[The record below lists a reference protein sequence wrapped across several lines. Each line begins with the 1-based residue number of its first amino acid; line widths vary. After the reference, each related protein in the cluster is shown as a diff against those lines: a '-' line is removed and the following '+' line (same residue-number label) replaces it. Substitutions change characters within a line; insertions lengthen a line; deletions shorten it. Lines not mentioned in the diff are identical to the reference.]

1 MSFSTRILNRA
12 ITYALFLSE
21 VLADKSFHKI
31 LEALFRVTTTEC
43 SAYAK
48 ASKSVAKN
56 QAKSQASQIAGR
68 LSACASVVRIAVE
81 LGVKKFRYKTVKAI
95 VDHIT
100 QTVPTSDRGYCEPL
114 AAEYFKSL
122 RIVLEYQPH
131 PEHLSKDEW
140 HEVVDF
146 CNETLHDL
154 NATSTGKHAHS
165 LNGNSTMDSF
175 NICLSRSATPGTV
188 SDNGRQASNLSAQ
201 HLVKLNLKSSVED
214 IVLCL
219 KHLMLASNAP
229 VLEKAQTTLEN
240 LCDLLT
246 LSSRPGVLLQSVF
259 EAINS
264 IISRIMTDNVDL
276 TLHIIGNLLPH
287 IRRFWETKSRS
298 LKDHMLVS
306 LLYGEVYFFR
316 LVSMDETGDC
326 KSDLH
331 RLLQVFRQEY
341 CKRPEREQLQLEDLD
356 LPDHPLE
363 ADRPLSIQAF
373 ELRSAALKAEQPWFL
388 LYISASIVLVFSAWD
403 AARGRFL
410 EHSTLEH
417 PPKRRKL
424 NSPVDDLL
432 ELTKT
437 SDMLD
442 RLFALQVLT
451 FVFDKIVVDIDNL
464 QHCIESLLSCLSDD
478 TANVVSWALLALAR
492 YSILRSS
499 CGFKSADIMI
509 SAAGREISQY
519 SGIRG
524 LWLQVW
530 RLAARHITSS
540 TTCRPSCQL
549 MTVLLNFELVRY
561 DEIADIVDN
570 ILASVELNGP
580 ADCVD
585 SACSL
590 WSILVLLRGR
600 ENLGSVF
607 ESSESILRWICN
619 RWSPGKF

>member
-1 MSFSTRILNRA
+1 M
-12 ITYALFLSE
+12 
-21 VLADKSFHKI
+21 
-31 LEALFRVTTTEC
+31 
-43 SAYAK
+43 
-48 ASKSVAKN
+48 
-56 QAKSQASQIAGR
+56 R
-68 LSACASVVRIAVE
+68 LAVE

-100 QTVPTSDRGYCEPL
+100 QTVPTSDSGYCEPL

-154 NATSTGKHAHS
+154 NATSNGKNAHS
-165 LNGNSTMDSF
+165 LNGNSSMDSF

-188 SDNGRQASNLSAQ
+188 SDNGHQASNRSSQ

-219 KHLMLASNAP
+219 KHLMSASNAP

-240 LCDLLT
+240 FCEILT
-246 LSSRPGVLLQSVF
+246 LSSRPGMLLQSVF

-264 IISRIMTDNVDL
+264 VISRIMTDNVDL
-276 TLHIIGNLLPH
+276 TLNIINNLLPH

-316 LVSMDETGDC
+316 LVSTDETGDC
-326 KSDLH
+326 KHDLH

-341 CKRPEREQLQLEDLD
+341 CKRAEREQLQLEDLD

-363 ADRPLSIQAF
+363 GDRPLSIQAF

-388 LYISASIVLVFSAWD
+388 LYISASIVLVLSAWD
-403 AARGRFL
+403 ARGRD
-410 EHSTLEH
+410 SALEH

-437 SDMLD
+437 SDMQD

-451 FVFDKIVVDIDNL
+451 FVFDKLVIDIEYL
-464 QHCIESLLSCLSDD
+464 QHYIESLLSCLSDD

-492 YSILRSS
+492 YSILRS
-499 CGFKSADIMI
+499 
-509 SAAGREISQY
+509 
-519 SGIRG
+519 
-524 LWLQVW
+524 
-530 RLAARHITSS
+530 
-540 TTCRPSCQL
+540 
-549 MTVLLNFELVRY
+549 
-561 DEIADIVDN
+561 
-570 ILASVELNGP
+570 
-580 ADCVD
+580 
-585 SACSL
+585 
-590 WSILVLLRGR
+590 
-600 ENLGSVF
+600 
-607 ESSESILRWICN
+607 
-619 RWSPGKF
+619 

>member
-1 MSFSTRILNRA
+1 MCVISTRILKRV

-21 VLADKSFHKI
+21 VLADKSFQKI
-31 LEALFRVTTTEC
+31 LEALFRVTTNEC

-56 QAKSQASQIAGR
+56 QSKSQASQIAGR

-100 QTVPTSDRGYCEPL
+100 QTVPTSDSGYCEPL

-122 RIVLEYQPH
+122 RTVLEYQPH

-154 NATSTGKHAHS
+154 NNTSNGKNAHS
-165 LNGNSTMDSF
+165 LNGNSSMDSF
-175 NICLSRSATPGTV
+175 SICLSRSATPGTV
-188 SDNGRQASNLSAQ
+188 SDNGQASSRRARQ
-201 HLVKLNLKSSVED
+201 LVKLNLKSSLED

-219 KHLMLASNAP
+219 KHLMSASNAP
-229 VLEKAQTTLEN
+229 VLEKAQKTLEN
-240 LCDLLT
+240 LCELLT
-246 LSSRPGVLLQSVF
+246 LLSRPGVLLQSVF

-326 KSDLH
+326 KPDLH
-331 RLLQVFRQEY
+331 RLFQVFQQEY

-363 ADRPLSIQAF
+363 TDRPLSIQAF
-373 ELRSAALKAEQPWFL
+373 ELCSAALKAEQSWFL
-388 LYISASIVLVFSAWD
+388 LYISASIVLVLSTWD
-403 AARGRFL
+403 TVRGRFL
-410 EHSTLEH
+410 EDSTHEH

-424 NSPVDDLL
+424 NSSVDVLL

-437 SDMLD
+437 SEMLD

-464 QHCIESLLSCLSDD
+464 QHYIESLLSCLSDD
-478 TANVVSWALLALAR
+478 TANIVSWALLALAR
-492 YSILRSS
+492 YSILR
-499 CGFKSADIMI
+499 
-509 SAAGREISQY
+509 
-519 SGIRG
+519 
-524 LWLQVW
+524 L
-530 RLAARHITSS
+530 
-540 TTCRPSCQL
+540 
-549 MTVLLNFELVRY
+549 
-561 DEIADIVDN
+561 
-570 ILASVELNGP
+570 
-580 ADCVD
+580 
-585 SACSL
+585 
-590 WSILVLLRGR
+590 
-600 ENLGSVF
+600 
-607 ESSESILRWICN
+607 
-619 RWSPGKF
+619 

>member
-1 MSFSTRILNRA
+1 MSFSTRILNRVIA
-12 ITYALFLSE
+12 YAPFLSE

-31 LEALFRVTTTEC
+31 LETLFRVTTAEC

-56 QAKSQASQIAGR
+56 QAKSQANQIAGR
-68 LSACASVVRIAVE
+68 LSACARVVRIAVE

-100 QTVPTSDRGYCEPL
+100 QTVPTSDSGYCEPL

-140 HEVVDF
+140 HEVADF

-154 NATSTGKHAHS
+154 NATSNGKNAPS
-165 LNGNSTMDSF
+165 LDGNHGTDSF
-175 NICLSRSATPGTV
+175 TICLSRSATPGTV
-188 SDNGRQASNLSAQ
+188 SDNGRQASNRSTQ

-219 KHLMLASNAP
+219 KNLMSASNAP

-240 LCDLLT
+240 LCELLT

-264 IISRIMTDNVDL
+264 IISRIMNDNVDL
-276 TLHIIGNLLPH
+276 TLNIIGNLLPH
-287 IRRFWETKSRS
+287 VRRFWETKSRS

-306 LLYGEVYFFR
+306 LMYGEVYFFR

-326 KSDLH
+326 KPDLH
-331 RLLQVFRQEY
+331 RLLQVLRQEY

-373 ELRSAALKAEQPWFL
+373 ELRSGALKGEQPWFL
-388 LYISASIVLVFSAWD
+388 LYISASIVLVLSAWD
-403 AARGRFL
+403 SARGRFL
-410 EHSTLEH
+410 EDSTLEQPH
-417 PPKRRKL
+417 KRRKL
-424 NSPVDDLL
+424 NSPLDDLL
-432 ELTKT
+432 ELTK
-437 SDMLD
+437 SSEMLD
-442 RLFALQVLT
+442 RLFALQVLA

-464 QHCIESLLSCLSDD
+464 QHYIESLLSCLSDD
-478 TANVVSWALLALAR
+478 TTNVISWALLALAR
-492 YSILRSS
+492 YSVLRS
-499 CGFKSADIMI
+499 
-509 SAAGREISQY
+509 
-519 SGIRG
+519 
-524 LWLQVW
+524 
-530 RLAARHITSS
+530 
-540 TTCRPSCQL
+540 
-549 MTVLLNFELVRY
+549 
-561 DEIADIVDN
+561 
-570 ILASVELNGP
+570 
-580 ADCVD
+580 
-585 SACSL
+585 
-590 WSILVLLRGR
+590 
-600 ENLGSVF
+600 
-607 ESSESILRWICN
+607 
-619 RWSPGKF
+619 